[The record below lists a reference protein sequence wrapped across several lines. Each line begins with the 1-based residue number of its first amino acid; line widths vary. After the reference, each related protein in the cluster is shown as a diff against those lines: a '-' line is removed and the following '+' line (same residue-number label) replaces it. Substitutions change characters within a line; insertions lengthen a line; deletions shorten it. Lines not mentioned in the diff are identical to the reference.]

1 MPITIWVTYCAKVA
15 ILKILQFT
23 TQKRLKLILNTWE
36 NALQRSFGIALGAL
50 EYQGEL
56 YLTIGDLDLAKAN
69 LQRLDKLCWLG
80 CDEYDDLRA
89 SIEDYQQ
96 GKKGS
101 GY

>member
-1 MPITIWVTYCAKVA
+1 MGYVLRKSGDFENSAVHYAK
-15 ILKILQFT
+15 
-23 TQKRLKLILNTWE
+23 
-36 NALQRSFGIALGAL
+36 ALEINPQHLGAL

-96 GKKGS
+96 GKKDS